1 MLTDLEV
8 IKHKYI
14 LCITLTL
21 VSKFEKKLKHVN
33 FKEKV
38 LMLSYRI

>member
-21 VSKFEKKLKHVN
+21 VSKFEKKIEACKFQRKSSHV
-33 FKEKV
+33 K
-38 LMLSYRI
+38 L